1 MMSELDEVIGEFLV
15 ESYENLDR
23 LDQDLVALEDNPTDR
38 KLLSGIFRTIHTIKG
53 TCGFLGYSKLE
64 ALAHA
69 GENLLS
75 KLRDGEIAL
84 NAAIT
89 SALLAMVD
97 AVRQMLASIEATQ
110 TEGDGDY
117 SELTQ
122 TLHELLE
129 SKGAVATT
137 AAVAETPVAEA
148 ADAATAKTEE
158 APAEAAAPETIV
170 EEPPATTEAEVAPEP
185 EVVAPVATTP
195 EPEVAPA
202 PAPAA
207 PAPTPT
213 AAPVEAATSHSN
225 AADSSIRVD
234 VSLLD
239 TLMNLVGELVLAR
252 NQIVQVTGAYGE
264 SDLAAAAQRLN
275 LITTEL
281 QEGVMKTR
289 MQPIGNV
296 LSKFP
301 RVVRDI
307 SVQLGKQVRME
318 LEGKETEL
326 DKTINEAIKDP
337 LTHLV
342 RNSVDHGIEMPEER
356 VAKGK
361 SPEGRVVL
369 RAFHEGGQVI
379 IEIEDDG
386 AGIDPEK
393 MKANAVKKGLLTEA
407 QVERMGE
414 REALQLIFMPGFSTA
429 AAVSNISG
437 RGVGMD
443 VVKTNIESIGGSVDI
458 NTVLGEGTT
467 FKIKIP
473 LTLAIIP
480 ALLITDNNDR
490 YAIPQVS
497 LLELLRLEGDQAISG
512 IEMIHGAP
520 VLRLRGKLLPLCSLN
535 HELWD
540 DSTTPWAGPTDGQR
554 VVNIVVLQADGR
566 QFGLVVDEINDT
578 QEIVVKPLDQQ
589 LKGISAFAGAT
600 IMGDGRIALILD
612 VLGLA
617 QKAHVISE
625 AREKAIA
632 ELANQAA
639 SNFET
644 TETLLLVQVGDRRVA
659 VPLSLVARLEE
670 FPREEIE
677 NANGA
682 SVVQYRN
689 EIMPL
694 VNVSYS
700 LGAGPGEFQAEDAPL
715 HVVVYSS
722 NGRSMGLLVDSILD
736 IVEEHVEA
744 GEAQPGT
751 GVRGSAVIQN
761 KVTDIVDVVEL
772 VRSIDP
778 TFFLE
783 QELSE
788 AADTEA
794 GAK

>member
-1 MMSELDEVIGEFLV
+1 MSELDEVIGEFLV

-38 KLLSGIFRTIHTIKG
+38 QLLSGIFRTIHTIKG

-84 NAAIT
+84 NAPIT

-97 AVRQMLASIEATQ
+97 SVRQMLAAIESTQ

-117 SELTQ
+117 SALTQ
-122 TLHELLE
+122 TLHDLLE
-129 SKGAVATT
+129 SGGAVADAPAAGVPTET
-137 AAVAETPVAEA
+137 AAEHASTP
-148 ADAATAKTEE
+148 
-158 APAEAAAPETIV
+158 
-170 EEPPATTEAEVAPEP
+170 EAEVAPEP
-185 EVVAPVATTP
+185 EVVAPVATP
-195 EPEVAPA
+195 EPQAAPA
-202 PAPAA
+202 PAPVAAPVAAA
-207 PAPTPT
+207 PA
-213 AAPVEAATSHSN
+213 EAGTSHSN

-342 RNSVDHGIEMPEER
+342 RNSVDHGIEMPEDR
-356 VAKGK
+356 IAKGK
-361 SPEGRVVL
+361 NPEGRVVL
-369 RAFHEGGQVI
+369 RAFHEGGQVN
-379 IEIEDDG
+379 IEIQDDG

-393 MKANAVKKGLLTEA
+393 LKANAIKKGLITESHA
-407 QVERMGE
+407 ERMSE

-429 AAVSNISG
+429 ATVSNISG

-443 VVKTNIESIGGSVDI
+443 VVKTNIESIGGTVDI

-497 LLELLRLEGDQAISG
+497 LVELLRLEGEQALSG

-520 VLRLRGKLLPLCSLN
+520 VYRLRGNLLPLACLG

-540 DSTTPWAGPTDGQR
+540 EGSAPWAGPTADDK

-612 VLGLA
+612 VMGLA

-625 AREKAIA
+625 AREKA
-632 ELANQAA
+632 LASEQNNQSQSAL
-639 SNFET
+639 SL
-644 TETLLLVQVGDRRVA
+644 TETLLLIQVGDRRVA

-677 NANGA
+677 NANGR

-694 VNVSYS
+694 VNVAYS
-700 LGAGPGEFQAEDAPL
+700 LGAGPGEYQPEDAPL

-722 NGRSMGLLVDSILD
+722 NGRSMGLLVDAILD

-744 GEAQPGT
+744 GDAQPGT

-778 TFFLE
+778 TFFLSNE
-783 QELSE
+783 SLTES
-788 AADTEA
+788 EA
-794 GAK
+794 GA

>member
-1 MMSELDEVIGEFLV
+1 MSELDEVVGEFLV
-15 ESYENLDR
+15 ESHENLDR
-23 LDQDLVALEDNPTDR
+23 LDQDLIALEDNPTD
-38 KLLSGIFRTIHTIKG
+38 KQLLSGIFRTIHTIKG
-53 TCGFLGYSKLE
+53 TCGFLGYAKLE
-64 ALAHA
+64 SLTHA

-75 KLRDGEIAL
+75 KLRDGELSL
-84 NAAIT
+84 NPAIT
-89 SALLAMVD
+89 SGLLSMVD
-97 AVRQMLASIEATQ
+97 AVRQMLASIEANQ

-122 TLHELLE
+122 SLHDLTQPGTA
-129 SKGAVATT
+129 SSPATPSVEEVPASNQT
-137 AAVAETPVAEA
+137 APVQEAEVEPTKEIVNETPAPEAEA
-148 ADAATAKTEE
+148 APNVSAETSESSTTAQQSQTETSSAHHSAT
-158 APAEAAAPETIV
+158 
-170 EEPPATTEAEVAPEP
+170 
-185 EVVAPVATTP
+185 
-195 EPEVAPA
+195 
-202 PAPAA
+202 
-207 PAPTPT
+207 
-213 AAPVEAATSHSN
+213 
-225 AADSSIRVD
+225 DSSIRVD
-234 VSLLD
+234 VNLLD

-264 SDLAAAAQRLN
+264 ADLTAAAQRLN

-307 SVQLGKQVRME
+307 SVQLGKQVRVE

-342 RNSVDHGIEMPEER
+342 RNSVDHGIEMPDDR
-356 VAKGK
+356 IAKGK
-361 SPEGRVVL
+361 NPEGRVVI
-369 RAFHEGGQVI
+369 RSFHEGGQVN

-386 AGIDPEK
+386 AGINPEK
-393 MKANAVKKGLLTEA
+393 LKENAVKKGLISLQQA
-407 QVERMGE
+407 ERMGE

-429 AAVSNISG
+429 EKVSNISG

-458 NTVLGEGTT
+458 HTELGAGTT

-480 ALLITDNNDR
+480 ALLITDKGDR

-497 LLELLRLEGDQAISG
+497 LVELLRLEGEQARTN

-520 VLRLRGKLLPLCSLN
+520 VYRLRGNLLPLAHLG

-540 DSTTPWAGPTDGQR
+540 ATQEPWTGPSNDQG
-554 VVNIVVLQADGR
+554 VINIVVLQADGR

-589 LKGISAFAGAT
+589 LKGINAFAGAT

-625 AREKAIA
+625 AREKAMA
-632 ELANQAA
+632 EAQATTVNNTGA
-639 SNFET
+639 L

-670 FPREEIE
+670 FERSDIEI
-677 NANGA
+677 ANGR

-694 VNVSYS
+694 VNVAYS
-700 LGAGPGEFQAEDAPL
+700 LGAGPGEMQHEDTTL

-744 GEAQPGT
+744 GAAQAGT
-751 GVRGSAVIQN
+751 GVRGSAVIQG

-778 TFFLE
+778 TFFVE
-783 QELSE
+783 PET
-788 AADTEA
+788 AEA
-794 GAK
+794 GTK

>member
-1 MMSELDEVIGEFLV
+1 MSELDEVIGEFLV

-38 KLLSGIFRTIHTIKG
+38 QLLSGIFRTIHTIKG

-84 NAAIT
+84 NAPIT

-97 AVRQMLASIEATQ
+97 SVRQMLASIETNQ

-117 SELTQ
+117 SELTH

-129 SKGAVATT
+129 NGGVIAAESATPAESST
-137 AAVAETPVAEA
+137 VETPAAVEP
-148 ADAATAKTEE
+148 
-158 APAEAAAPETIV
+158 AAPEQ
-170 EEPPATTEAEVAPEP
+170 EAA
-185 EVVAPVATTP
+185 APVATTP
-195 EPEVAPA
+195 DPTPTPA
-202 PAPAA
+202 PVAA
-207 PAPTPT
+207 PAT
-213 AAPVEAATSHSN
+213 AAAAAHPPAEAGAGHSN

-342 RNSVDHGIEMPEER
+342 RNSVDHGIEMPTER
-356 VAKGK
+356 IAAGK
-361 SPEGRVVL
+361 NPEGRVIL
-369 RAFHEGGQVI
+369 RAFHEGGQVN

-393 MKANAVKKGLLTEA
+393 MKANAIKKGLLTEA
-407 QVERMGE
+407 QAERMSE

-429 AAVSNISG
+429 ATVSNISG

-458 NTVLGEGTT
+458 ATVAGQGTT

-480 ALLITDNNDR
+480 ALLITDNEDR

-497 LLELLRLEGDQAISG
+497 LLELLRLEGEAAISG

-520 VLRLRGKLLPLCSLN
+520 VLRLRGNLLPLCSLN
-535 HELWD
+535 HELWSE
-540 DSTTPWAGPTDGQR
+540 STTPWSGPTTDQR

-612 VLGLA
+612 VMGLA
-617 QKAHVISE
+617 QKAHVINE
-625 AREKAIA
+625 AREKAMAQEI
-632 ELANQAA
+632 ANQTI
-639 SNFET
+639 NPLDM

-670 FPREEIE
+670 FPRSEIE
-677 NANGA
+677 NANGR

-694 VNVSYS
+694 VNVGYS
-700 LGAGPGEFQAEDAPL
+700 LGAGPGEFQPEDTPL

-751 GVRGSAVIQN
+751 GVRGSAVIQS

-778 TFFLE
+778 TFFLT
-783 QELSE
+783 
-788 AADTEA
+788 ADDVATTEA
-794 GAK
+794 GA